1 MYTITFPIPVFSAD
15 EKHVSIPMG
24 LARDVL
30 TQLKYEPELRL
41 ICLRAAD
48 INAVADPYDIALEE
62 YPGLSFRI
70 LPWSGGSRSWL
81 LRYPAIRAALIEEV
95 RNASVWHTTC
105 SRNLWDLT
113 TLSYEVGRRYAK
125 GMQVFCLDSDPAAML
140 EKSGGWSALKAGLV
154 RSQFNRRVAEA
165 DATIFL
171 GTGVEQR
178 YGHLARRSILT
189 KAVWLQDGDVANE
202 EEVKRKFQQS
212 SSEPIRIIVPTRL
225 EAWKGVDDAIEALTA
240 LGDQIPPWKLDVM
253 GKGSQKEHLV
263 SLARN
268 HAQQIRFL
276 TPVPYGPQF
285 FEQLRSY
292 HIVLVPTRGSEEAR
306 IVYDA
311 AASGCVLIHSR
322 TATLEAALHGLE
334 PRWNFEPGNPSS
346 LSSTIMSALA
356 ERSRWVEAGL
366 AGIALMQGETI
377 DEMHRLR
384 AEFFGSIK
392 DLQREMVASG
402 SQYPG

>member
-41 ICLRAAD
+41 ICLRATD
-48 INAVADPYDIALEE
+48 IKAVVDPYEIALED

-70 LPWSGGSRSWL
+70 LPWSGGSRRWL
-81 LRYPAIRAALIEEV
+81 LQYPAIRAALIEEA
-95 RNASVWHTTC
+95 RQATVWHTTC
-105 SRNLWDLT
+105 SQNLWDLT

-140 EKSGGWSALKAGLV
+140 EKSGGWSALKAGLI
-154 RSQFNRRVAEA
+154 RSRFNRRVAEA
-165 DATIFL
+165 DATIFV
-171 GTGVEQR
+171 GSGVEQR
-178 YGHLARRSILT
+178 YGHLARRSVLT

-202 EEVKRKFQQS
+202 EEVKRKFQKS
-212 SSEPIRIIVPTRL
+212 GSEPTRIIVPTRL
-225 EAWKGVDDAIEALTA
+225 EAWKGVDDAIQALTA
-240 LGDQIPPWKLDVM
+240 LGDQIPPWTLDVM
-253 GKGSQKEHLV
+253 GEGSQKERLV

-268 HAQQIRFL
+268 HTQQIRFL
-276 TPVPYGPQF
+276 APVPYGPQF

-292 HIVLVPTRGSEEAR
+292 HIVLVPTRGLEEAR
-306 IVYDA
+306 IIYDA

-322 TATLEAALHGLE
+322 TATLEAALCGLE
-334 PRWNFEPGNPSS
+334 PRWSFEPGNPSS

-356 ERSRWVEAGL
+356 ERAHWVEAGL
-366 AGIALMQGETI
+366 AGVAFMQGQTI
-377 DEMHRLR
+377 EEMHRVR
-384 AEFFGSIK
+384 AEFLGSIK

-402 SQYPG
+402 S

>member
-1 MYTITFPIPVFSAD
+1 MYTITIPIPVFSAN
-15 EKHVSIPMG
+15 EKHVSIPTG
-24 LARDVL
+24 LARDIL

-41 ICLRAAD
+41 ICMRAVD
-48 INAVADPYDIALEE
+48 IKNMTDPYDIALEE

-70 LPWSGGSRSWL
+70 LPWRGGLRSWL
-81 LRYPAIRAALIEEV
+81 LQYAAIRATLIEEA

-113 TLSYEVGRRYAK
+113 TLSYEVGHRYVK

-154 RSQFNRRVAEA
+154 RSRLNRRVAEA
-165 DATIFL
+165 DATIFV
-171 GTGVEQR
+171 GSGVEQR
-178 YGHLARRSILT
+178 YGYLARRSVLT

-202 EEVKRKFQQS
+202 EQVKRKFQQS
-212 SSEPIRIIVPTRL
+212 SSEPIRIVVPTRL
-225 EAWKGVDDAIEALTA
+225 EAWKGVDDAIQALTA
-240 LGDQIPPWKLDVM
+240 LGDQIPPWTLDVM
-253 GKGSQKEHLV
+253 GEGSQKKRLV

-276 TPVPYGPQF
+276 TPVPYGSQF

-322 TATLEAALHGLE
+322 TATLEAALRGLE
-334 PRWNFEPGNPSS
+334 PRWSFEPGNLSS

-356 ERSRWVEAGL
+356 ERSRWTEAGL
-366 AGIALMQGETI
+366 AGIALMQGQTI

-384 AEFFGSIK
+384 AEFFSSI
-392 DLQREMVASG
+392 LPSA
-402 SQYPG
+402 P

>member
-1 MYTITFPIPVFSAD
+1 MYTITFPIPVFSAN
-15 EKHVSIPMG
+15 EKHVSIPTG
-24 LARDVL
+24 LARDIL

-41 ICLRAAD
+41 ICMRAVD
-48 INAVADPYDIALEE
+48 IKNITDPYDIALEE

-70 LPWSGGSRSWL
+70 LPWSGGLRSWL
-81 LRYPAIRAALIEEV
+81 LQYGAIRATLIEEA

-105 SRNLWDLT
+105 SCNLWDLT
-113 TLSYEVGRRYAK
+113 TLSYEVGHRYAK

-154 RSQFNRRVAEA
+154 RSRLNRRVAEA
-165 DATIFL
+165 DATIFV
-171 GTGVEQR
+171 GSGVEQR
-178 YGHLARRSILT
+178 YGYLARRSVLT

-202 EEVKRKFQQS
+202 EQVKRKFQQS
-212 SSEPIRIIVPTRL
+212 SSEPIRIVVPTRL
-225 EAWKGVDDAIEALTA
+225 EAWKGVDDAIQALTA
-240 LGDQIPPWKLDVM
+240 LGDQIPPWTLDVM
-253 GKGSQKEHLV
+253 GEGSQKERLV

-276 TPVPYGPQF
+276 TPVPYGSQF

-322 TATLEAALHGLE
+322 TATLEAALRGLE
-334 PRWNFEPGNPSS
+334 PRWSFEPGNLSS

-356 ERSRWVEAGL
+356 ERSRWMGAGL
-366 AGIALMQGETI
+366 AGIALMQGQTI

-384 AEFFGSIK
+384 AEFFS
-392 DLQREMVASG
+392 L
-402 SQYPG
+402 